1 MSIAVFPQLPQ
12 LCTGMQSREIR
23 TTTIS
28 SEDKK
33 EQQRSSQLKWNNPF
47 SSPKATSAS

>member
-1 MSIAVFPQLPQ
+1 MSIAVFPLLPQ

-23 TTTIS
+23 TATS

-33 EQQRSSQLKWNNPF
+33 EQQHSSQLKWNNPF
-47 SSPKATSAS
+47 SSPKATNAS